1 MRAEV
6 MEYYGLQRSLR
17 AVGYYETSHHRQ
29 LLQDVKQAVYDGD
42 LVALCGVVG
51 AGKTATLRRLQ
62 DVLAKEGRVIVSRS
76 MAVERNRATLGTLIT
91 ALFCDLSTD
100 KRPKIPSQIELRDR
114 ALRDLVRKCRKPVV
128 LIVDE
133 AHDLHRNTLT
143 GLKRLIEMVADGGG
157 KLSVLLAGWPRL
169 RNELRQPAMEEIG
182 YRTAVFSLE
191 GVTGSQREYIEW
203 VLATCSGGDRSK
215 VDGILDPAAV
225 DLLASR
231 LRTPLQIEQHLT
243 LALETGYQASEK
255 PVGEA
260 IADSVLSKQIDDLE
274 PTLMRHGYSVKV
286 LCELLGTKPAEVRAL
301 FRQALEADRARE
313 LKEQLLAAGLP
324 V

>member
-1 MRAEV
+1 
-6 MEYYGLQRSLR
+6 
-17 AVGYYETSHHRQ
+17 
-29 LLQDVKQAVYDGD
+29 
-42 LVALCGVVG
+42 
-51 AGKTATLRRLQ
+51 
-62 DVLAKEGRVIVSRS
+62 
-76 MAVERNRATLGTLIT
+76 
-91 ALFCDLSTD
+91 
-100 KRPKIPSQIELRDR
+100 
-114 ALRDLVRKCRKPVV
+114 
-128 LIVDE
+128 
-133 AHDLHRNTLT
+133 
-143 GLKRLIEMVADGGG
+143 MVADGGG

-169 RNELRQPAMEEIG
+169 RNDLRQPTMEEIG
-182 YRTAVFSLE
+182 YRTTVFSLE

-203 VLATCSGGDRSK
+203 ALGACAGDRTK

-243 LALETGYQASEK
+243 LALETGYQASER

-260 IADSVLSKQIDDLE
+260 IVDSVLSKQIDDLE

-301 FRQALEADRARE
+301 FRQTLEPDRARE
-313 LKEQLLAAGLP
+313 IKEQLLAAGLP

>member
-1 MRAEV
+1 
-6 MEYYGLQRSLR
+6 
-17 AVGYYETSHHRQ
+17 
-29 LLQDVKQAVYDGD
+29 
-42 LVALCGVVG
+42 LV
-51 AGKTATLRRLQ
+51 
-62 DVLAKEGRVIVSRS
+62 S
-76 MAVERNRATLGTLIT
+76 
-91 ALFCDLSTD
+91 
-100 KRPKIPSQIELRDR
+100 
-114 ALRDLVRKCRKPVV
+114 
-128 LIVDE
+128 
-133 AHDLHRNTLT
+133 
-143 GLKRLIEMVADGGG
+143 LKRLIEMVADGGG

-169 RNELRQPAMEEIG
+169 RNDLRSPTMEEIG

-203 VLATCSGGDRSK
+203 VLGTCAGDRAK

-260 IADSVLSKQIDDLE
+260 IVDSVLSKQIDDLE
-274 PTLMRHGYSVKV
+274 PTLMRHGYRAKV
-286 LCELLGTKPAEVRAL
+286 LGEMLGTKPAEVRAL
-301 FRQALEADRARE
+301 LRQTLEPDRARE